1 MVLRPRAAAIRG
13 DDYQHAVGWY
23 WACEMLVDPDI
34 ESVTIEDPG
43 AGSFDDV
50 VVRWRSG
57 TTRYIQ
63 VKSSNYGN
71 VVVDQEWLLAPAT
84 AKGRSP
90 LQHFYD
96 TCHALRSE
104 GGTFTLELWTNRGFD
119 HANPLL
125 GELLDQ
131 KHDRID
137 TARLTGAS
145 PTSLIGTERDAWA
158 THLGIGTAELAEFL
172 AYMVWKQTGSEL
184 DWHQRAKP
192 LMQLAGLRSDN
203 EAVQLGVGI
212 AHNWVTDGRGTQTT
226 DDVRREVAQHGLL
239 ARDGTLLLAVHG
251 IDYEPT
257 PTQPNVEL
265 DFVDLYV
272 GDDSFARK
280 QLRNPTDW
288 NDVIRPAIDGAAKT
302 LAGYRVRHVHVAG
315 ALRHPMWFAVGRAL
329 PQVKKWVLSMEQV
342 NSDWCTGADPEPIV
356 PRRITDTDIGQGTD
370 LAFAV
375 ALTGDPTNE
384 VDAFIRTSGMPVG
397 RLLVLGPPGKPGAT
411 AVPSDSWAMG
421 WTRAAREI
429 VRTEAN
435 TLNAS
440 AVHAFFLCPAGIAL
454 MLGHQWNVMPPTV
467 LYEFVGNSYEPTITF
482 PGT

>member
-23 WACEMLVDPDI
+23 WACEMLHDPDI
-34 ESVTIEDPG
+34 DSVTIEDPSG
-43 AGSFDDV
+43 GSFDDV

-63 VKSSNYGN
+63 VKSSNYGR
-71 VVVDQEWLLAPAT
+71 VVVDREWLLTAAT

-90 LQHFYD
+90 LEHFYD
-96 TCHALRSE
+96 TYLALRSD
-104 GGTFTLELWTNRGFD
+104 GRTFALELWTSRGFV
-119 HANPLL
+119 HENPLL
-125 GELLDQ
+125 GELLDK

-137 TARLTGAS
+137 TARLIGAS
-145 PTSLIGTERDAWA
+145 ATSQIGTERDAWA
-158 THLGIGTAELAEFL
+158 THLGIEVAELAEFL
-172 AYMVWKQTGSEL
+172 DCVLWKQTGSEL

-192 LMQLAGLRSDN
+192 LMKLSGLRSDD

-212 AHNWVTDGRGTQTT
+212 ARSWVTDGLGTQTT
-226 DDVRREVAQHGLL
+226 DDVRRKVAQHGLL

-251 IDYEPT
+251 IDRDPT
-257 PTQPNVEL
+257 ATQPNVEL

-288 NDVIRPAIDGAAKT
+288 NEVVRPAIDGAAKV
-302 LAGYRVRHVHVAG
+302 LAGYHVRHVHIAG

-329 PQVKKWVLSMEQV
+329 PQVKKWVLSITQV
-342 NSDWCTGADPEPIV
+342 NSEWSTDAEPAPIV

-370 LAFAV
+370 LAFGV
-375 ALTGDPTNE
+375 GLSGDPSQDIE
-384 VDAFIRTSGMPVG
+384 GFIRASGLPVG
-397 RLLVLGPPGKPGAT
+397 RLLVLGPPGDPGVT
-411 AVPSDSWAMG
+411 AVPSDAWAMG

-429 VRTEAN
+429 VRAQSK
-435 TLNAS
+435 TLNS
-440 AVHAFFLCPAGIAL
+440 STVHAFFLCPAGVAL

-467 LYEFVGNSYEPTITF
+467 LYEFVGTSYEPTFSF